1 MTAEEFLEDFQDLP
15 RHIDEF
21 ETSDIAKVMRE
32 FAKLHVEAQQK
43 AIIENINLEDI
54 INDDD
59 YSSILNAYPLEN
71 IK

>member
-1 MTAEEFLEDFQDLP
+1 MTAEEFLEQENYPESLSGGTL
-15 RHIDEF
+15 HY
-21 ETSDIAKVMRE
+21 VMRE

-43 AIIENINLEDI
+43 AIIKNINLEDI